1 MKNLL
6 LFTLLISLIMISCSS
21 EPRSTDSDEASKVRL
36 MTLNPGHFHA
46 ALVQKTALP
55 GVDSTVHI
63 FAPEGNDLQL
73 HLERIESYNNRGE
86 NPANWST
93 EISTGPD
100 YLENM
105 IEEQPGNV
113 MVTAGNNR
121 LKTTYIDRA
130 VSEAI
135 HVLSDKPM
143 AIDREGWNLLVAAF
157 ENAEENNVL
166 LLDIMT
172 ERHEVTTRLQQRLSQ
187 NGELFGELEAGTPD
201 NPAIVK
207 ESIHHLYKMVS
218 GSPLRRPAW
227 YFDTDQQGEGIVDV
241 TTHLVDLTLWGTFP
255 GEAIDHESDIEIT
268 GARRW
273 ATNLT
278 RQQFEN
284 ITGEP
289 EFPDYLE
296 EDLNNGV
303 LEYYSNGE
311 INFNVRGHQAR
322 VAVQWNYQAPEGG
335 GDSHYSLMRGSRA
348 NLIIR
353 SGAEQ
358 DFKSTLYV
366 EPTYDAGLDEAE
378 EVLIDIIDDLQE
390 EFSGI
395 SYSRYD
401 SGFRISIPDEYHL
414 GHEAHFGVVAQ
425 NFLNYLEAGEL
436 PEWEVPNMITKYYI
450 TTQAREMA
458 MENESDDE

>member
-1 MKNLL
+1 
-6 LFTLLISLIMISCSS
+6 
-21 EPRSTDSDEASKVRL
+21 
-36 MTLNPGHFHA
+36 MTLNPGHFHT
-46 ALVQKTALP
+46 ALVQKTMLP
-55 GVDSTVHI
+55 GVDSTVYI
-63 FAPEGNDLQL
+63 YAPEGDDLRL
-73 HLERIESYNNRGE
+73 HLDRIESYNTREE
-86 NPANWST
+86 NPTSWNT
-93 EISTGPD
+93 EIITGPD
-100 YLENM
+100 YLETM
-105 IEEQPGNV
+105 MEERPGNV

-121 LKTTYIDRA
+121 LKTTYIERA
-130 VSEAI
+130 VSEGI

-143 AIDREGWNLLVAAF
+143 AIDREGWELLVDAF
-157 ENAEENNVL
+157 DEAENNDAL

-172 ERHEVTTRLQQRLSQ
+172 ERHEVTTRLQRRLSQ
-187 NGELFGELEAGTPD
+187 NSELFGELIDGSPE

-255 GEAIDHESDIEIT
+255 GEAIRYESDIEIT

-273 ATNLT
+273 ATELT
-278 RQQFEN
+278 LQQFEN

-289 EFPDYLE
+289 QFPDYLE
-296 EDLNNGV
+296 EDVKEGV

-311 INFNVRGHQAR
+311 IHFNLRGHHAK
-322 VAVQWNYQAPEGG
+322 VSVQWNYQAPEGG

-348 NLIIR
+348 TLFIR

-366 EPTYDAGLDEAE
+366 EPTYDVGLDETE
-378 EVLIDIIDDLQE
+378 EVLSGIIDELQP

-395 SYSRYD
+395 RYSRYD
-401 SGFRISIPDEYHL
+401 SGFRIHIPDEYHL

-425 NFLNYLEAGEL
+425 NFLSYLEAGAL

-450 TTQAREMA
+450 TTQAREIA
-458 MENESDDE
+458 MENDMANE